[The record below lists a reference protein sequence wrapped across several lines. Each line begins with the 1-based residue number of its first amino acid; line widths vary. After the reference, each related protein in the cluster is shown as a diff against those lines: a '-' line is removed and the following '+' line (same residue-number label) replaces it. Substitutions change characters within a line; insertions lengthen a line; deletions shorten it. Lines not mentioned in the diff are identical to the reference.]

1 MYKVLLIAILFCIAE
16 TGFAKMQIDLQA
28 QTRCPITP
36 VEVFFDSQ
44 TLDVGILSHIGIID
58 VVIEDHF
65 GNVVFRTSL
74 NGTPGIVSLGI
85 GLKKGEY
92 VIWINSL
99 GYKAK
104 GDFFIE

>member
-1 MYKVLLIAILFCIAE
+1 M
-16 TGFAKMQIDLQA
+16 
-28 QTRCPITP
+28 
-36 VEVFFDSQ
+36 FDSQ
-44 TLDVGILSHIGIID
+44 TLDVSILSHIGIID

-65 GNVVFRTSL
+65 GNVIFNTSL
-74 NGTPGIVSLGI
+74 NGNPGIVSLGI

-104 GDFFIE
+104 GGFFVE